1 MTLRSL
7 QQRNVGLHPE
17 FVKGK
22 YAFYTRPMDDFID
35 TGSGGG
41 IGFGLCDD
49 ITNAVI
55 DEEIITSR
63 RKYHTITEAK
73 NGAGAAPIK
82 TDKGFIHIAH
92 GVRNTAAGLRY
103 VIYAFATDL
112 NDPTKVILE
121 SLK

>member
-1 MTLRSL
+1 MTLYGMTLRSL

-35 TGSGGG
+35 TGSGG

-63 RKYHTITEAK
+63 RK
-73 NGAGAAPIK
+73 
-82 TDKGFIHIAH
+82 
-92 GVRNTAAGLRY
+92 
-103 VIYAFATDL
+103 
-112 NDPTKVILE
+112 
-121 SLK
+121 